1 MEEKKYAAIVH
12 NFNYPSDRFNPDY
25 AKPGENQLILELIK
39 IAGKQ
44 GLIQGVEMN
53 MDETDDNSCVGIN
66 TWNWK
71 TVRTALEDSGIT
83 LIGIAPQLWGSI
95 DFTKGTLGAA
105 DPKVRR
111 LALDVIKRVIDL
123 ASEAGSPYI
132 NI

>member
-12 NFNYPSDRFNPDY
+12 NFNYLSNRFNPDY

-66 TWNWK
+66 T
-71 TVRTALEDSGIT
+71 
-83 LIGIAPQLWGSI
+83 
-95 DFTKGTLGAA
+95 
-105 DPKVRR
+105 
-111 LALDVIKRVIDL
+111 
-123 ASEAGSPYI
+123 
-132 NI
+132 